1 MKRIIILGLIFI
13 IGVGA
18 GSYFTYETSNNNDI
32 GSTYENE
39 QMIKNIS
46 DYERSNR

>member
-1 MKRIIILGLIFI
+1 MKRIIILGLILI
-13 IGVGA
+13 TGIGTNL
-18 GSYFTYETSNNNDI
+18 YFTGEVSNDNNI

-46 DYERSNR
+46 DYERSNE